1 MINKLA
7 FYLLTLVLVLHLG
20 FSQRSKE
27 TNVDTSRVEPL
38 SEEEIQELLDEL
50 DESFYILKDNY
61 VDDINDLE
69 IIKSGIKGLF
79 KPLDPYTVFLEGSR
93 KERLEMLTRG
103 KYGGVGIQINTR
115 RDTLIITG
123 VMEDSPAYSEGLV
136 IGDKIIMV
144 DSTSTIGFTT
154 KEVSALIKG
163 EKGTEVTLGIYR
175 PSTRRKYEY
184 VLTRDQIV
192 VKDVPYY
199 GIDEDGIGYVR
210 ITKFSRYTARDF
222 RVAMKSFSESDNL
235 NGIVID
241 LRNNSGGLL
250 RNALSILDNLVE
262 KNTLLLSTRGRN
274 KNSNSKKYA
283 RQNPIIDQDVPIA
296 VLINKGSASAS
307 EIVAGTLQDLDR
319 AVIMGEKSFG
329 KGLVQSMFP
338 INDSTKLKLTT
349 AKYYTPSGRL
359 IQKYDYLENG
369 VLTDGLDKSD
379 STFYTLGGRKV
390 KGGGGITPDITL
402 SRNTIPPFVSGLW
415 RQGLFLTFAA
425 TYVPSRDI
433 QTPVVIT
440 NEIILNKEIL
450 SVLECAM
457 DRIENKEIKM
467 NISTPS
473 ALHIHAR
480 YSRDEILASFGV
492 HTFNIKSS
500 NREGVVDIQN
510 LNTELLFVTLQKTE
524 KRFSPTTL
532 YHDYAINKELFH
544 WQSQN
549 SARPDRGKGLKY
561 INHKKSGKTIILFV
575 REQSIDE
582 FGRTM
587 GFVNLGPVYIES
599 YNGSQPMNITWK
611 LEQPLPSYLW
621 REAVKLAVG

>member
-7 FYLLTLVLVLHLG
+7 FYLLTLVLVLHIG
-20 FSQRSKE
+20 FSQKTHE
-27 TNVDTSRVEPL
+27 TNVDTSSVEPL
-38 SEEEIQELLDEL
+38 SEEEIQNLLDEL

-79 KPLDPYTVFLEGSR
+79 KPLDPYSVFLEGSR
-93 KERLEMLTRG
+93 KDRLEMLTRG

-123 VMEDSPAYSEGLV
+123 VMEDSPAYSEGLS

-184 VLTRDQIV
+184 VLTRDQII

-199 GIDEDGIGYVR
+199 GVDEDGIGYVR

-283 RQNPIIDQDVPIA
+283 RQNPIIGQDVPIV

-379 STFYTLGGRKV
+379 STFFTIGGRKV
-390 KGGGGITPDITL
+390 KGGGGITPDIAL
-402 SRNTIPPFVSGLW
+402 SRKTIPPFVSGLW

-440 NEIILNKEIL
+440 DKIILDFKQFLEDYDFKYSEPGEKEFTRIKDIIAKSEDFKDRKSAKLFSKLFFWQKSPSEKLFGDLEKFYKHKKDNPFNSKENLKGIRNGLYREMSSVVTGLNKDRIKAALSYDNIYDDAKTVLLNANRYYDIL
-450 SVLECAM
+450 SPEADVLDTAE
-457 DRIENKEIKM
+457 EN
-467 NISTPS
+467 S
-473 ALHIHAR
+473 
-480 YSRDEILASFGV
+480 
-492 HTFNIKSS
+492 
-500 NREGVVDIQN
+500 
-510 LNTELLFVTLQKTE
+510 
-524 KRFSPTTL
+524 
-532 YHDYAINKELFH
+532 
-544 WQSQN
+544 
-549 SARPDRGKGLKY
+549 
-561 INHKKSGKTIILFV
+561 II
-575 REQSIDE
+575 IDSE
-582 FGRTM
+582 DG
-587 GFVNLGPVYIES
+587 E
-599 YNGSQPMNITWK
+599 
-611 LEQPLPSYLW
+611 
-621 REAVKLAVG
+621 

>member
-7 FYLLTLVLVLHLG
+7 FYVLTSVLVLHIG
-20 FSQRSKE
+20 FSQKYHR
-27 TNVDTSRVEPL
+27 TNVDTSHVEPL
-38 SEEEIQELLDEL
+38 SEEEIQDLLDEL

-93 KERLEMLTRG
+93 KDRLEMLTKG

-123 VMEDSPAYSEGLV
+123 VMEDSPAYSEGLA

-154 KEVSALIKG
+154 KEVSTLIKG

-175 PSTRRKYEY
+175 PSTRQKYEY
-184 VLTRDQIV
+184 VLTRDQII

-307 EIVAGTLQDLDR
+307 EIVAGSLQDLDR
-319 AVIMGEKSFG
+319 AIVMGEKSFG

-379 STFYTLGGRKV
+379 STFFTIGGRQV
-390 KGGGGITPDITL
+390 KGGGGITPDITV
-402 SRNTIPPFVSGLW
+402 SRNTIPPYVSNLW

-433 QTPVVIT
+433 QSPVVIT
-440 NEIILNKEIL
+440 DGIITDFKQFLEDYNFKYSEPGEKEFLRMKDIIDKSENFDDDKSEKLFSKLQFWKKSNSDKLFGDLEKYYKDKKDNPFDSEENLKGIRNGLYREMSSVVTGLNKDRIKAALSYDNVYYEAKTVLMNANKYYDIL
-450 SVLECAM
+450 SPEPQALDTAE
-457 DRIENKEIKM
+457 EN
-467 NISTPS
+467 
-473 ALHIHAR
+473 
-480 YSRDEILASFGV
+480 F
-492 HTFNIKSS
+492 
-500 NREGVVDIQN
+500 
-510 LNTELLFVTLQKTE
+510 
-524 KRFSPTTL
+524 
-532 YHDYAINKELFH
+532 IN
-544 WQSQN
+544 
-549 SARPDRGKGLKY
+549 
-561 INHKKSGKTIILFV
+561 
-575 REQSIDE
+575 
-582 FGRTM
+582 
-587 GFVNLGPVYIES
+587 IES
-599 YNGSQPMNITWK
+599 EDG
-611 LEQPLPSYLW
+611 E
-621 REAVKLAVG
+621 

>member
-1 MINKLA
+1 M
-7 FYLLTLVLVLHLG
+7 FLLDLFDKKGEWERTDDVQNQWALMAHYDFWQVPGKECG
-20 FSQRSKE
+20 FSS
-27 TNVDTSRVEPL
+27 L
-38 SEEEIQELLDEL
+38 SE
-50 DESFYILKDNY
+50 SLK
-61 VDDINDLE
+61 
-69 IIKSGIKGLF
+69 
-79 KPLDPYTVFLEGSR
+79 
-93 KERLEMLTRG
+93 
-103 KYGGVGIQINTR
+103 
-115 RDTLIITG
+115 
-123 VMEDSPAYSEGLV
+123 A
-136 IGDKIIMV
+136 
-144 DSTSTIGFTT
+144 
-154 KEVSALIKG
+154 
-163 EKGTEVTLGIYR
+163 
-175 PSTRRKYEY
+175 
-184 VLTRDQIV
+184 
-192 VKDVPYY
+192 
-199 GIDEDGIGYVR
+199 
-210 ITKFSRYTARDF
+210 
-222 RVAMKSFSESDNL
+222 
-235 NGIVID
+235 
-241 LRNNSGGLL
+241 
-250 RNALSILDNLVE
+250 
-262 KNTLLLSTRGRN
+262 
-274 KNSNSKKYA
+274 
-283 RQNPIIDQDVPIA
+283 
-296 VLINKGSASAS
+296 
-307 EIVAGTLQDLDR
+307 
-319 AVIMGEKSFG
+319 
-329 KGLVQSMFP
+329 
-338 INDSTKLKLTT
+338 
-349 AKYYTPSGRL
+349 
-359 IQKYDYLENG
+359 
-369 VLTDGLDKSD
+369 
-379 STFYTLGGRKV
+379 
-390 KGGGGITPDITL
+390 
-402 SRNTIPPFVSGLW
+402 
-415 RQGLFLTFAA
+415 
-425 TYVPSRDI
+425 
-433 QTPVVIT
+433 IT
-440 NEIILNKEIL
+440 NEIHLNKEIL